1 MDRNAVHSKQSF
13 YLLSSPDLCL
23 KFGGIFMPLPF
34 LGNTNCFSLFLSPS
48 RACLGLVPLCA
59 PEPRAFKGEA
69 RRNWT
74 EVPGRSTWIGP
85 KWKAIRPEVQVFLL
99 PTCWNPGGSRCFPT
113 ERAWVCRLGPS
124 SRRPHPRPLQTSCQ
138 LNRGPREKGRSREKA
153 ARGKRFQIPPSSL
166 APDALGSWGGGG

>member
-1 MDRNAVHSKQSF
+1 M
-13 YLLSSPDLCL
+13 
-23 KFGGIFMPLPF
+23 
-34 LGNTNCFSLFLSPS
+34 
-48 RACLGLVPLCA
+48 GLVPLCA

-166 APDALGSWGGGG
+166 APDALGSWGGRVIAPESLGKRSYPRLGFGLTKFGKPVAREWVPSTHSHR